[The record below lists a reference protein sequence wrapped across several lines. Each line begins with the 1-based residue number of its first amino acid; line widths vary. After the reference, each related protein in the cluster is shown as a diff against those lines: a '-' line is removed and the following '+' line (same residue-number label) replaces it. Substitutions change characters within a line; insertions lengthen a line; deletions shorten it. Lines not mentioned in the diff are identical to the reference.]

1 MVAEGEHQVHAK
13 PQENSND
20 HAQHDRHRHRVH
32 RAAHPA
38 RQAEQQHQ
46 HARGEKCAHHLGEGE
61 MAERR
66 ADQPRARNVPQE
78 DKGLPVGQR
87 ESDGDHAVQAERG
100 EDPRSDVGFGKA
112 AARADREDD
121 RHRSTRR
128 EQERHRCCHGV
139 RRACGGKDAPRS
151 GRRRND
157 RFERHARRHSRLTFA
172 APAMSYLVGIDI
184 GGTFTDCAI
193 VDRAGR
199 LLTTKV
205 PSTPEDFS
213 RGMMDALGAGA
224 KALGLPIGKF
234 CGDLAFL
241 SHGTTVG
248 TNTIIQKK
256 GARVGL
262 ITTKGHEDAIHIM
275 RGSRGYAGRD
285 IRKVVHFPETSKPAP
300 IVPKR
305 LIRGVSERVDC
316 FGEVVV
322 SLNEREAQQAIE
334 ELLKE
339 GVQAIAVCF
348 LWSFR
353 NPAHEHRVKEMVQR
367 LAPKVFVTTSFDI
380 APKWGE
386 YERVTATALNAYLG
400 PVMSGYLERLDT
412 SLKQLGYAHGLQI
425 TQCGGGTVPVARAG
439 EAPLLT
445 LDSGPVS
452 GVTASMFLG
461 NAMGEKNVITTDMGG
476 TSFDVSIIHEGKPA
490 YSFISN
496 TDQYEYFLPKVD
508 LQAIGAGGG
517 SLVRVQAE
525 SRTMTVG
532 PDSAGAFPGPVCY
545 GRGGTVPTVTDAQLV
560 LGYLD
565 PDNFAGGRMKLD
577 REAAIRAIEALGKQ
591 IGMSAIECAA
601 GICRIVELQMADII
615 RKVTV
620 EKGHDPR
627 DFVLFAFGGA
637 GPAHAGVFAREL
649 GVRKV
654 IVPQRKAA
662 STWCAFGAAAADVL
676 HIFEHT
682 EVMQMPLPAERINA
696 IFSSL
701 EKKAKRT
708 MADEG
713 IGEKRQR
720 FEFSLDVRH
729 KGQINEVEVL
739 LPATRLARDFEP
751 GLRKMFVTRYEKL
764 FGRGS
769 ALPGAILEIVVCR
782 LRARAL

>member
-1 MVAEGEHQVHAK
+1 
-13 PQENSND
+13 
-20 HAQHDRHRHRVH
+20 
-32 RAAHPA
+32 
-38 RQAEQQHQ
+38 
-46 HARGEKCAHHLGEGE
+46 
-61 MAERR
+61 MA
-66 ADQPRARNVPQE
+66 
-78 DKGLPVGQR
+78 
-87 ESDGDHAVQAERG
+87 
-100 EDPRSDVGFGKA
+100 
-112 AARADREDD
+112 
-121 RHRSTRR
+121 
-128 EQERHRCCHGV
+128 
-139 RRACGGKDAPRS
+139 
-151 GRRRND
+151 
-157 RFERHARRHSRLTFA
+157 
-172 APAMSYLVGIDI
+172 YLVGIDI

-193 VDRAGR
+193 VDGGGK

-205 PSTPEDFS
+205 PSTPADFS
-213 RGMMDALGAGA
+213 RGMMDALDAGA
-224 KALGLPIGKF
+224 QALGLGLDDF
-234 CGDLAFL
+234 CRDIAFL

-275 RGSRGYAGRD
+275 RGSRGYGGRD

-305 LIRGVSERVDC
+305 LIRGISERVDC

-322 SLNEREAQQAIE
+322 SLNQEEAEKAIR
-334 ELLKE
+334 ELLAQ
-339 GVQAIAVCF
+339 GVQAIAICF

-353 NPAHEHRVKEMVQR
+353 NSKHELKVKELVQR
-367 LAPKVFVTTSFDI
+367 LAPELFVTCSVDI

-400 PVMSGYLERLDT
+400 PVMSGYLKNLDST
-412 SLKQLGYAHGLQI
+412 LSGLGYAHGLQI
-425 TQCGGGTVPVARAG
+425 AQCGGGTVPVERAG

-461 NAMGEKNVITTDMGG
+461 AAMGERNIITTDMGG
-476 TSFDVSIIHEGKPA
+476 TSFDVSIIHDGKPA
-490 YSFISN
+490 YCFISN

-517 SLVRVQAE
+517 SLVRVHPE
-525 SRTMTVG
+525 TGTMTVG

-545 GRGGTVPTVTDAQLV
+545 SRGGKLPTVTDAQLV

-565 PDNFAGGRMKLD
+565 PENFAGGRMKLD
-577 REAAIRAIEALGKQ
+577 HEAAVQAIGALGKR
-591 IGMSAIECAA
+591 IGMTAAECAA
-601 GICRIVELQMADII
+601 GICRIVELQMADVI

-620 EKGHDPR
+620 EKGFDPR

-637 GPAHAGVFAREL
+637 GPAHAGVFAAEL
-649 GVRKV
+649 GVKKI

-682 EVMQMPLPAERINA
+682 EIMATPVPAKRINDNLEA
-696 IFSSL
+696 L
-701 EKKAKRT
+701 EKKASQLMKS
-708 MADEG
+708 EG
-713 IGEKRQR
+713 IAASRQR

-729 KGQINEVEVL
+729 KGQINEVELL
-739 LPATRLARDFEP
+739 LPFERLPAIYEP
-751 GLRKMFVTRYEKL
+751 GLRTLFTGRYEKL
-764 FGRGS
+764 YGRGS
-769 ALPGAILEIVVCR
+769 ALAGAQLEIVVCR
-782 LRARAL
+782 LRARALTPRPKLNKARNQTPSIPREAVRKPRRIYWSGLKKTPVYDGEKLAVGNSIKGPAIVETSDTAVVVHPGRTLKVDALGNFEITFK

>member
-1 MVAEGEHQVHAK
+1 
-13 PQENSND
+13 
-20 HAQHDRHRHRVH
+20 
-32 RAAHPA
+32 
-38 RQAEQQHQ
+38 
-46 HARGEKCAHHLGEGE
+46 
-61 MAERR
+61 
-66 ADQPRARNVPQE
+66 
-78 DKGLPVGQR
+78 
-87 ESDGDHAVQAERG
+87 
-100 EDPRSDVGFGKA
+100 
-112 AARADREDD
+112 
-121 RHRSTRR
+121 
-128 EQERHRCCHGV
+128 
-139 RRACGGKDAPRS
+139 
-151 GRRRND
+151 
-157 RFERHARRHSRLTFA
+157 
-172 APAMSYLVGIDI
+172 MSYLVGIDI

-193 VDRAGR
+193 VDGNGR

-205 PSTPEDFS
+205 PSTPPDFAK
-213 RGMMDALGAGA
+213 GMMDALGAGA
-224 KALGLPIGKF
+224 EQLGLPMDRF
-234 CGDLAFL
+234 CREIDFL

-248 TNTIIQKK
+248 TNTIIQKR
-256 GARVGL
+256 GAKVGL
-262 ITTKGHEDAIHIM
+262 ITTRGHEDAIHIM
-275 RGSRGYAGRD
+275 RGSRGYGGRD

-305 LIRGVSERVDC
+305 LIRGISERVDC
-316 FGEVVV
+316 FGEIVVT
-322 SLNEREAQQAIE
+322 LNEKEAEAAIK
-334 ELLKE
+334 ELIAE
-339 GVQAIAVCF
+339 GVQAIAICF

-353 NPAHEHRVKEMVQR
+353 NPAHELRVRDMVKEIS
-367 LAPKVFVTTSFDI
+367 KDVFVTCSVDI

-400 PVMSGYLERLDT
+400 PVMGSYLERLDT
-412 SLKQLGYAHGLQI
+412 SLKKFGYRHGLQI
-425 TQCGGGTVPVARAG
+425 TQCGGGTVPVERAG

-461 NAMGEKNVITTDMGG
+461 NAMDEKNVITTDMGG

-517 SLVRVQAE
+517 SLARVNAE
-525 SRTMTVG
+525 RRTLTVG

-545 GRGGTVPTVTDAQLV
+545 GRGGKVPTVTDAQLV

-565 PDNFAGGRMKLD
+565 PDNFAGGRMKLN
-577 REAAIRAIEALGKQ
+577 RKEAEESIEHLGKQ
-591 IGMSAIECAA
+591 IGMSTVETAA
-601 GICRIVELQMADII
+601 GICRIVELNMADII

-620 EKGHDPR
+620 EKGFDPR

-649 GVRKV
+649 GVKKV

-682 EVMQMPLPAERINA
+682 EIMQTPVDAARINTIIA
-696 IFSSL
+696 SL
-701 EKKAKRT
+701 EQKAKKL
-708 MADEG
+708 MAEEG
-713 IGEKRQR
+713 IVAGRQR

-739 LPATRLARDFEP
+739 LPAPRLERDFEP
-751 GLRKMFVTRYEKL
+751 ALRKSFVKRYEQL
-764 FGRGS
+764 YGRGS
-769 ALPGAILEIVVCR
+769 ALAGAILEIVVCR
-782 LRARAL
+782 LRARALTPQPKLAVSKKASRAIPKQAIRKQREIYWPDLKKRRRTVVYDGERLVSGNSVTGPAIVETSDTTVVVPPGAKLRLDQLGNFELTF

>member
-1 MVAEGEHQVHAK
+1 
-13 PQENSND
+13 
-20 HAQHDRHRHRVH
+20 
-32 RAAHPA
+32 
-38 RQAEQQHQ
+38 
-46 HARGEKCAHHLGEGE
+46 
-61 MAERR
+61 
-66 ADQPRARNVPQE
+66 
-78 DKGLPVGQR
+78 
-87 ESDGDHAVQAERG
+87 
-100 EDPRSDVGFGKA
+100 
-112 AARADREDD
+112 
-121 RHRSTRR
+121 
-128 EQERHRCCHGV
+128 
-139 RRACGGKDAPRS
+139 
-151 GRRRND
+151 
-157 RFERHARRHSRLTFA
+157 
-172 APAMSYLVGIDI
+172 MSYLVGIDI

-193 VDRAGR
+193 VNRGGK

-205 PSTPEDFS
+205 PSTPADFS

-224 KALGLPIGKF
+224 QVLGLSLDDF
-234 CGDLAFL
+234 CRDIAFL

-275 RGSRGYAGRD
+275 RGSRGYGGRD
-285 IRKVVHFPETSKPAP
+285 IRKVVHFPETSKPVP

-316 FGEVVV
+316 FGEIVVE
-322 SLNEREAQQAIE
+322 LNEKEAQAAIR
-334 ELLKE
+334 ELVAA

-353 NPAHEHRVKEMVQR
+353 NPKHELRVRELVKSI
-367 LAPKVFVTTSFDI
+367 AKDIFVTCSVDI

-400 PVMSGYLERLDT
+400 PVMSGYLQRLDS
-412 SLKQLGYAHGLQI
+412 SLVKLGYSHGLQI
-425 TQCGGGTVPVARAG
+425 AQCGGGTVPVARAG

-461 NAMGEKNVITTDMGG
+461 AAMGEPNIITTDMGG
-476 TSFDVSIIHEGKPA
+476 TSFDVSIIYDGKPA

-517 SLVRVQAE
+517 SLVRVHPE
-525 SRTMTVG
+525 TRTMTVG

-545 GRGGTVPTVTDAQLV
+545 GRGGTVPTVTDAELV

-565 PDNFAGGRMKLD
+565 PDNFAGGRMKLNRD
-577 REAAIRAIEALGKQ
+577 AAVAAIQELGKPL
-591 IGMSAIECAA
+591 GMNAVECAA
-601 GICRIVELQMADII
+601 GICRIVELQMADVI

-620 EKGHDPR
+620 EKGFDPR

-637 GPAHAGVFAREL
+637 GPAHAGVFAAEL
-649 GVRKV
+649 GVKKI

-682 EVMQMPLPAERINA
+682 EIMPTPVRAKRINDNLDE
-696 IFSSL
+696 L
-701 EKKAKRT
+701 EKKAARLMKS
-708 MADEG
+708 EG
-713 IGEKRQR
+713 IAAHRHR

-729 KGQINEVEVL
+729 KGQINEVELL
-739 LPATRLARDFEP
+739 LPWDRLPTNYDAA
-751 GLRKMFVTRYEKL
+751 LRKQFVARYEKL
-764 FGRGS
+764 YGRGS
-769 ALPGAILEIVVCR
+769 ALAGAQLEIVVCR
-782 LRARAL
+782 LRARALTPRPKLNKAKGLSRTVPKAAIRKPRPIQWSSLKKTPVYDGEKLAVGNTVKGPAIVETADTTVVVHPGRRLKVDTLGNFEITFK

>member
-1 MVAEGEHQVHAK
+1 
-13 PQENSND
+13 
-20 HAQHDRHRHRVH
+20 
-32 RAAHPA
+32 
-38 RQAEQQHQ
+38 
-46 HARGEKCAHHLGEGE
+46 
-61 MAERR
+61 
-66 ADQPRARNVPQE
+66 
-78 DKGLPVGQR
+78 
-87 ESDGDHAVQAERG
+87 
-100 EDPRSDVGFGKA
+100 
-112 AARADREDD
+112 
-121 RHRSTRR
+121 
-128 EQERHRCCHGV
+128 
-139 RRACGGKDAPRS
+139 
-151 GRRRND
+151 
-157 RFERHARRHSRLTFA
+157 
-172 APAMSYLVGIDI
+172 MSYLVGIDI

-224 KALGLPIGKF
+224 KALGLPLGEF
-234 CGDLAFL
+234 CGDIAFL

-275 RGSRGYAGRD
+275 RGSRGYGGRD
-285 IRKVVHFPETSKPAP
+285 IRKVVHFPETSKPVP

-322 SLNEREAQQAIE
+322 RLNEKEAEDAIRA
-334 ELLKE
+334 LLAE
-339 GVQAIAVCF
+339 GVQAIAICF

-353 NPAHEHRVKEMVQR
+353 NPEHELKVKQLVER
-367 LAPKVFVTTSFDI
+367 LAPDVFVTCSVDI

-400 PVMSGYLERLDT
+400 PVMTGYLNRLDRT
-412 SLKQLGYAHGLQI
+412 LIDLGYSHGLQI
-425 TQCGGGTVPVARAG
+425 AQCGGGTVPVARAG

-461 NAMGEKNVITTDMGG
+461 AAMGERNIITTDMGG
-476 TSFDVSIIHEGKPA
+476 TSFDVSIIHGGKPA

-517 SLVRVQAE
+517 SLVRVQPE
-525 SRTMTVG
+525 TRTMTVG

-545 GRGGTVPTVTDAQLV
+545 SRGGTVPTVTDAQLV

-577 REAAIRAIEALGKQ
+577 KESATKAVAELGAQ
-591 IGMSAIECAA
+591 IGMTAMQCAA
-601 GICRIVELQMADII
+601 GICRIVELQMADVI

-620 EKGHDPR
+620 EKGFDPR

-637 GPAHAGVFAREL
+637 GPAHAGIFAHEL
-649 GVRKV
+649 GVRK
-654 IVPQRKAA
+654 IIIPQRKAA

-682 EVMQMPLPAERINA
+682 EIMPTPVAAARINRNLDL
-696 IFSSL
+696 L
-701 EKKAKRT
+701 EKQAKAL
-708 MADEG
+708 MASEG
-713 IGEKRQR
+713 IAAARQR

-739 LPATRLARDFEP
+739 LPYRRMPSGYEAQ
-751 GLRKMFVTRYEKL
+751 LRKMFTERYEKL
-764 FGRGS
+764 YGRGS
-769 ALPGAILEIVVCR
+769 ALAGAQLEIVVCR
-782 LRARAL
+782 LRARALTPRPKLVKAKNGSKGIPRDAALKPRPIQWDKVRKTPVYDGEKLAIGNRVKGPAIVETSDTTVVVHPGRTLAVDVLGNFEITFK

>member
-1 MVAEGEHQVHAK
+1 M
-13 PQENSND
+13 
-20 HAQHDRHRHRVH
+20 
-32 RAAHPA
+32 
-38 RQAEQQHQ
+38 
-46 HARGEKCAHHLGEGE
+46 
-61 MAERR
+61 
-66 ADQPRARNVPQE
+66 
-78 DKGLPVGQR
+78 
-87 ESDGDHAVQAERG
+87 
-100 EDPRSDVGFGKA
+100 
-112 AARADREDD
+112 
-121 RHRSTRR
+121 T
-128 EQERHRCCHGV
+128 
-139 RRACGGKDAPRS
+139 
-151 GRRRND
+151 
-157 RFERHARRHSRLTFA
+157 
-172 APAMSYLVGIDI
+172 YLVGIDI

-193 VDRAGR
+193 VDGAGK

-205 PSTPEDFS
+205 PSTPQDFS

-224 KALGLPIGKF
+224 QALGLSLDDF
-234 CGDLAFL
+234 CRDISFL

-248 TNTIIQKK
+248 TNTIIQKR
-256 GARVGL
+256 GAKVGL

-316 FGEVVV
+316 FGEIVVD
-322 SLNEREAQQAIE
+322 LNQQEAEAAIR
-334 ELLKE
+334 ELLAE
-339 GVQAIAVCF
+339 GVQAIAICF

-353 NPAHEHRVKEMVQR
+353 NPAHENRVKALVQDI
-367 LAPKVFVTTSFDI
+367 APGVYVTTSVDI

-400 PVMSGYLERLDT
+400 PVMGDYLARLDST
-412 SLKQLGYAHGLQI
+412 LKELGYAHGLQI

-461 NAMGEKNVITTDMGG
+461 AAMGEKNVITTDMGG
-476 TSFDVSIIHEGKPA
+476 TSFDVSIIYEGKPA

-517 SLVRVQAE
+517 SLARAHPE
-525 SRTMTVG
+525 SRTLSVG

-565 PDNFAGGRMKLD
+565 PENFAGGRMRLD
-577 REAAIRAIEALGKQ
+577 KDAAVRAIGELGAALG
-591 IGMSAIECAA
+591 MNPVECAA
-601 GICRIVELQMADII
+601 GICRIVELHMADII

-620 EKGHDPR
+620 EKGFDPR
-627 DFVLFAFGGA
+627 EFVLFAFGGA

-649 GVRKV
+649 GVRKAV
-654 IVPQRKAA
+654 IPQRRAA

-676 HIFEHT
+676 HILEHT
-682 EVMQMPLPAERINA
+682 EIMAIPVPAKRINDGLRA
-696 IFSSL
+696 L
-701 EKKAKRT
+701 ERNAAAR
-708 MADEG
+708 MAQEG
-713 IGEKRQR
+713 IDARRQR
-720 FEFSLDVRH
+720 FEFSLDLRH
-729 KGQINEVEVL
+729 KGQINEVEIP
-739 LPATRLARDFEP
+739 LPWSRLPTGYEDR
-751 GLRKMFVTRYEKL
+751 LRQLFVKRYEQL
-764 FGRGS
+764 YGRGS
-769 ALPGAILEIVVCR
+769 ALPGAQLEIVVCR
-782 LRARAL
+782 LRAKALTPQPKLVAAKRSSGTLPKAATRKQRDIYWPDLGRRKSTPVYDGERLLSGNRIAGPAIVETADTTVVVQPGNRLRVDELGNFELTFRGQ

>member
-1 MVAEGEHQVHAK
+1 M
-13 PQENSND
+13 
-20 HAQHDRHRHRVH
+20 
-32 RAAHPA
+32 
-38 RQAEQQHQ
+38 
-46 HARGEKCAHHLGEGE
+46 
-61 MAERR
+61 
-66 ADQPRARNVPQE
+66 
-78 DKGLPVGQR
+78 
-87 ESDGDHAVQAERG
+87 
-100 EDPRSDVGFGKA
+100 
-112 AARADREDD
+112 
-121 RHRSTRR
+121 T
-128 EQERHRCCHGV
+128 
-139 RRACGGKDAPRS
+139 
-151 GRRRND
+151 
-157 RFERHARRHSRLTFA
+157 
-172 APAMSYLVGIDI
+172 YLVGIDI

-193 VDRAGR
+193 VDGAGK

-205 PSTPEDFS
+205 PSTPQDFS

-224 KALGLPIGKF
+224 QALGLSLDDF
-234 CGDLAFL
+234 CRDIAFL

-248 TNTIIQKK
+248 TNTIIQKR
-256 GARVGL
+256 GAKVGL

-285 IRKVVHFPETSKPAP
+285 IRKVVHFPETAKPAP

-322 SLNEREAQQAIE
+322 ELNRQEAECAIRELVA
-334 ELLKE
+334 E
-339 GVQAIAVCF
+339 GVQAIAICF

-353 NPAHEHRVKEMVQR
+353 NPGHENEVKAMVRR
-367 LAPKVFVTTSFDI
+367 LAPQVFVTTSVDI

-400 PVMSGYLERLDT
+400 PVMGDYLARLDST
-412 SLKQLGYAHGLQI
+412 LKRLGYGHGLQI

-461 NAMGEKNVITTDMGG
+461 AAMGEKNVITTDMGG
-476 TSFDVSIIHEGKPA
+476 TSFDVSIIYEGKPA

-517 SLVRVQAE
+517 SLARADPE
-525 SRTMTVG
+525 TRTLTVG

-577 REAAIRAIEALGKQ
+577 PQAALDAIGALGSR

-601 GICRIVELQMADII
+601 GICRIVELHMADII

-620 EKGHDPR
+620 EKGFDPR

-637 GPAHAGVFAREL
+637 GPAHAAVFAKEL

-676 HIFEHT
+676 HILEHT
-682 EVMQMPLPAERINA
+682 EILPTPVPAKRINDQLDA
-696 IFSSL
+696 LQKSAAAL
-701 EKKAKRT
+701 MKA
-708 MADEG
+708 EG
-713 IGEKRQR
+713 IEARRQR
-720 FEFSLDVRH
+720 FEFSLDLRH
-729 KGQINEVEVL
+729 KGQINEVEIL
-739 LPATRLARDFEP
+739 LPWARLGADYEAE
-751 GLRKMFVTRYEKL
+751 LRRRFVQRYEQL
-764 FGRGS
+764 YGRGS
-769 ALPGAILEIVVCR
+769 ALAGAQLEIVVCR
-782 LRARAL
+782 LRAKALTPQPKLVAARKLSAAVPRAALRKKREIYWPDLGKRRATPVYDGERLASGNRIAGPAIVETADTTVVVQPGSRLRVDALGNFELTF

>member
-1 MVAEGEHQVHAK
+1 
-13 PQENSND
+13 
-20 HAQHDRHRHRVH
+20 
-32 RAAHPA
+32 
-38 RQAEQQHQ
+38 
-46 HARGEKCAHHLGEGE
+46 
-61 MAERR
+61 
-66 ADQPRARNVPQE
+66 
-78 DKGLPVGQR
+78 
-87 ESDGDHAVQAERG
+87 
-100 EDPRSDVGFGKA
+100 
-112 AARADREDD
+112 
-121 RHRSTRR
+121 
-128 EQERHRCCHGV
+128 
-139 RRACGGKDAPRS
+139 
-151 GRRRND
+151 
-157 RFERHARRHSRLTFA
+157 
-172 APAMSYLVGIDI
+172 MSYLVGIDI

-193 VDRAGR
+193 VDRAGK

-205 PSTPEDFS
+205 PSTPPDFA

-224 KALGLPIGKF
+224 EALGIPLDRF
-234 CGDLAFL
+234 CRDIAFL

-248 TNTIIQKK
+248 TNTIIQKR
-256 GARVGL
+256 GAKVGL

-275 RGSRGYAGRD
+275 RGSRGYGGRD

-316 FGEVVV
+316 FGEIVV
-322 SLNEREAQQAIE
+322 SLNETEAEAAIRS
-334 ELLKE
+334 LLAE
-339 GVQAIAVCF
+339 GVQAIAICF

-353 NPAHEHRVKEMVQR
+353 NPAHEQRVRTLVENISKD
-367 LAPKVFVTTSFDI
+367 VFVTCSVDI

-400 PVMSGYLERLDT
+400 PVMSGYLQKLDF
-412 SLKQLGYAHGLQI
+412 SLKDLGYRHGLQI
-425 TQCGGGTVPVARAG
+425 TQCGGGTVPVGRAG

-461 NAMGEKNVITTDMGG
+461 AAMGEKNVITTDMGG
-476 TSFDVSIIHEGKPA
+476 TSFDVSIIHDGKPA

-517 SLVRVQAE
+517 SLVRVKPE
-525 SRTMTVG
+525 TRTMTVG

-545 GRGGTVPTVTDAQLV
+545 GRGGSVPTVTDAELV

-565 PDNFAGGRMKLD
+565 PDNFAGGKMKLNK
-577 REAAIRAIEALGKQ
+577 RAAIDS
-591 IGMSAIECAA
+591 IGRLAKPLRMDAAQCAA
-601 GICRIVELQMADII
+601 GICRIVELQMADVI

-620 EKGHDPR
+620 EKGFDPR

-654 IVPQRKAA
+654 VIPQRKAA

-682 EVMQMPLPAERINA
+682 EIMPTPVGAERINKVLDA
-696 IFSSL
+696 LQSQA
-701 EKKAKRT
+701 KKR
-708 MADEG
+708 MANEG
-713 IGEKRQR
+713 IAAGRQR

-739 LPATRLARDFEP
+739 LPWSRLPADFEP
-751 GLRKMFVTRYEKL
+751 KLRKMFVERYEQL
-764 FGRGS
+764 YGRGS
-769 ALPGAILEIVVCR
+769 ALAGAQLEFVVSR
-782 LRARAL
+782 LRARARTPQPKLVFSKKSSKTMAKSAIRKKRDIYWPDLRKHRATPVFDGEKLISGNQVKGPAIVETADTTVVVHPGTTLRLDALGNFEIMFKQTGTDPLFRNRGR